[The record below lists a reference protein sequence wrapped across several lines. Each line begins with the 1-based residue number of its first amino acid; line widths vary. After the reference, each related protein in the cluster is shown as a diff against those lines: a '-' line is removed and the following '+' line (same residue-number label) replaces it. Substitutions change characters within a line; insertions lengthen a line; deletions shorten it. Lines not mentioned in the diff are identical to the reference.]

1 MSLRLLHVEAG
12 MHLYGGA
19 QQVLYLIR
27 ELRELGQQSALV
39 CPKGAA
45 VGVQAQQEGFE
56 VFELGPNGDLDF
68 GFISRLRKL
77 IRGHRPD
84 LVHLHSRRGADL
96 LGSIAAYREGC
107 PAVLSRRVDNPEHR
121 LLARFKYRYPQR
133 IVSISEG
140 IQRVLEDCG
149 APREKLRV
157 VRSAVDPAPF
167 QTPAARAE
175 LESEFGLTPGGFV
188 IGVVAQLIPRKG
200 HRVLFQ
206 ALQALQNA
214 PETPQLICFGRGPEE
229 SALRSYASQLQLQQ
243 RIHFAGFR
251 SDLARWVGALDLVAH
266 PAMMEGLGVSL
277 LQASAAGVPIVA
289 SRVGGIP
296 EAVRDGVSGLLVD
309 ADDRQQLAAAI
320 RQLMENPELRRQFGR
335 QGRELIAAE
344 FSTAVMARG
353 NLAVYRELLAS
364 G

>member
-96 LGSIAAYREGC
+96 LGSIAAHREGC

-121 LLARFKYRYPQR
+121 LLASFKYRYPQR

-167 QTPAARAE
+167 QQPASRE
-175 LESEFGLTPGGFV
+175 QLRLEFGLPPASFV

-200 HRVLFQ
+200 HRLLFE
-206 ALQALQNA
+206 ALGELRDE
-214 PETPQLICFGRGPEE
+214 PEAPQLICFGRGPQEQ
-229 SALRSYASQLQLQQ
+229 ALRDYASELGLAQ
-243 RIHFAGFR
+243 RVHFAGFR
-251 SDLARWVGALDLVAH
+251 TDLARWVGALDLVAH

-277 LQASAAGVPIVA
+277 LQASSAGVPIVA

-296 EAVRDGVSGLLVD
+296 EAVRDGVNGLLV
-309 ADDRQQLAAAI
+309 AVNDRAGLREAI
-320 RQLMENPELRRQFGR
+320 RQLMVNPQLRQQLGQ

-353 NLAVYRELLAS
+353 NLAIYRELLAP